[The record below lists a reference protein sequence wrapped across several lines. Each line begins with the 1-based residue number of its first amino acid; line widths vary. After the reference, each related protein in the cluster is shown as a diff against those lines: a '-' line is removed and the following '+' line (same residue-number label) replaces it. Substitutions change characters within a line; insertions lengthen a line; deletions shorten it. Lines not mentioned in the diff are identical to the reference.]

1 MSIFQTAE
9 EVSFAANGITAD
21 GLKAFDGILQ
31 SNVALKTLDLSGN
44 AFGDEGAKVTSYGA
58 CLACILL
65 ELIYSKKHKLHQTLK
80 REKSAFKVER
90 QKDLSL
96 EASHFRLLRKV
107 SYSLSSSC
115 AKQAHCYTCL
125 LGDNLILFKA

>member
-1 MSIFQTAE
+1 MEYIPVKPSALTSCFIKNLVALPCMSIFQTAE

-58 CLACILL
+58 CLAHILL

-90 QKDLSL
+90 KKL
-96 EASHFRLLRKV
+96 FR
-107 SYSLSSSC
+107 
-115 AKQAHCYTCL
+115 
-125 LGDNLILFKA
+125 